1 MDSNVV
7 SSEHWLGETNYSYLN
22 TRVRAMESKLF
33 KSDEYIKLLNME
45 VSQIARFLGEGNYKD
60 EIDSLSRTYRGVE
73 LIEHSLNKNLGNS
86 YQKLIKMS
94 GKKASAYAF
103 AILTRWDIHNIISV
117 LRGKYSKATDY
128 EIEKT
133 LIPIGEIPFS
143 FIQSLVKNYSYEDVI
158 KRLKKLEQFNFIDE
172 TKEIADIE
180 SELFK
185 MYFKKTLDIFKKEKK
200 SLFIEFIRTE
210 IDITNIKNI
219 MRMRRYGF
227 ALEEEQKNM
236 IEGGLFFGIDDLG
249 YLLRSS
255 ENDFLKKVKKTP
267 YGIII
272 EKHWQEKTLFYLEE
286 SLEKYLMKCAKE
298 QFIGDPFT
306 IMPVLHYIISKK
318 IEVENIRKISRG
330 KASNLEKKIIEDSLV
345 I

>member
-7 SSEHWLGETNYSYLN
+7 SSEYWLGETNYSYLN

-33 KSDEYIKLLNME
+33 KNDSYIKLLNME
-45 VSQIARFLGEGNYKD
+45 VSQIARFLGEGNYRD
-60 EIDSLSRTYRGVE
+60 EIESLSRTYRGAD
-73 LIEHSLNKNLGNS
+73 LIEHSINKNLGNT
-86 YQKLIKMS
+86 YHKLIKMS
-94 GKKASAYAF
+94 GEKAAAYAF
-103 AILTRWDIHNIISV
+103 AMLARWDIHNIISV
-117 LRGKYSKATDY
+117 LRGKYSNSSDY
-128 EIEKT
+128 DIEKT

-143 FIQSLVKNYSYEDVI
+143 FIMSLVKIYSYEDVI
-158 KRLKKLEQFNFIDE
+158 TRLKKIERFEFLDE
-172 TKEIADIE
+172 TKELADIE

-185 MYFKKTLDIFKKEKK
+185 MYFKNTLDNFKKEKK
-200 SLFIEFIRTE
+200 SLFVEFIKTE
-210 IDITNIKNI
+210 IDIINIKNI

-227 ALEEEQKNM
+227 AVEEEQKNI
-236 IEGGLFFGIDDLG
+236 IEGGLFLDIDDLSS
-249 YLLRSS
+249 LLRSS
-255 ENDFLKKVKKTP
+255 DNDFLKKLKKTP

-272 EKHWQEKTLFYLEE
+272 EKHLQERTLFYLEE

-298 QFIGDPFT
+298 KFIGDPFT

-330 KASNLEKKIIEDSLV
+330 KASNLETKIIEDSLV

>member
-1 MDSNVV
+1 MGSNVV
-7 SSEHWLGETNYSYLN
+7 SSEFWPGETNYSYLN

-33 KSDEYIKLLNME
+33 KSDIYIKLLNME
-45 VSQIARFLGEGNYKD
+45 VSQIARFLGEGNYKG
-60 EIDSLSRTYRGVE
+60 EIESLSRTYRGVD
-73 LIEHSLNKNLGNS
+73 LIEHSINENLGNT
-86 YQKLIKMS
+86 YHKLLKMS
-94 GKKASAYAF
+94 GKKASSYAF
-103 AILTRWDIHNIISV
+103 AILTRWDIHNIISI
-117 LRGKYSKATDY
+117 LRGKYSKSTEY

-133 LIPIGEIPFS
+133 LIPIGELPFS
-143 FIQSLVKNYSYEDVI
+143 FIISLVKINSYEDVI
-158 KRLKKLEQFNFIDE
+158 KKLKKLDKFDFLLE
-172 TKEIADIE
+172 TKGIADTE

-185 MYFKKTLDIFKKEKK
+185 MYFKSTLANFKKEKK
-200 SLFIEFIRTE
+200 SLFVEFLRTE
-210 IDITNIKNI
+210 IDILNIKNI

-227 ALEEEQKNM
+227 ALKEEQKNM
-236 IEGGLFFGIDDLG
+236 VEGGLFFSIDDLSS
-249 YLLRSS
+249 LLRDSDI
-255 ENDFLKKVKKTP
+255 DFLKKIKKTP

-330 KASNLEKKIIEDSLV
+330 KASNIEKKIIEDSLV

>member
-1 MDSNVV
+1 MGSNVV
-7 SSEHWLGETNYSYLN
+7 SSEFWLGETNYSYLN

-33 KSDEYIKLLNME
+33 KNDVYIKLLNME
-45 VSQIARFLGEGNYKD
+45 VSQIARFLGEGKYKE
-60 EIDSLSRTYRGVE
+60 EIESLSRTYRGVE
-73 LIEHSLNKNLGNS
+73 LIEHSINKNLGNS
-86 YQKLIKMS
+86 YHKIIKMS

-103 AILTRWDIHNIISV
+103 AILARWDINNIISI
-117 LRGKYSKATDY
+117 LRGKYSKATEY

-133 LIPIGEIPFS
+133 LIPIGELPFS
-143 FIQSLVKNYSYEDVI
+143 FITSLVKMYSYDDVI
-158 KRLKKLEQFNFIDE
+158 KKLKKLEKFNFLDE

-185 MYFKKTLDIFKKEKK
+185 MYFKNTLANFKKEKK
-200 SLFIEFIRTE
+200 SLFFQFIRTE
-210 IDITNIKNI
+210 IDIINIKNI

-227 ALEEEQKNM
+227 ALKEEQKNM
-236 IEGGLFFGIDDLG
+236 VEGGLFLTIDDLSS
-249 YLLRSS
+249 LLRSS
-255 ENDFLKKVKKTP
+255 DNDFLKKSKNTP
-267 YGIII
+267 YGLII

-330 KASNLEKKIIEDSLV
+330 KASNIEKKIIEDSLV